1 MGVGKLTP
9 FVVYMNAS
17 KLISGAIV
25 GLDFKT
31 ILVNGKAYAVLPPTI
46 AKIAGATYY
55 LSDLGEADTL
65 NEVLKTLSEVEK
77 GAKAL
82 SWLVKGDESLSDE
95 FIQAPFEDVVNGLEI
110 ALSLISAESFIKLST
125 LARSVRSLTAKQR

>member
-1 MGVGKLTP
+1 MGVGKLTL
-9 FVVYMNAS
+9 FVYMNAS
-17 KLISGAIV
+17 KIVTGAIV

-31 ILVNGKAYAVLPPTI
+31 ILVNGKAYAVFPPTI

-55 LSDLGEADTL
+55 LSDLGKADTL
-65 NEVLKTLSEVEK
+65 NEVLKTLSEAEK

-82 SWLVKGDESLSDE
+82 SWLVKGDESLSEE
-95 FIQAPFEDVVNGLEI
+95 FIQASFEDVVNGLEI

-125 LARSVRSLTAKQR
+125 LARSVLGLTAKQR

>member
-1 MGVGKLTP
+1 
-9 FVVYMNAS
+9 MNAS

>member
-1 MGVGKLTP
+1 
-9 FVVYMNAS
+9 MNAS

-55 LSDLGEADTL
+55 LSDLSEADTL
-65 NEVLKTLSEVEK
+65 NEVLKTLSEIEK

>member
-1 MGVGKLTP
+1 
-9 FVVYMNAS
+9 MNAS
-17 KLISGAIV
+17 KIVTGAIV

-31 ILVNGKAYAVLPPTI
+31 ILVNGKAYAVFPPTI

-55 LSDLGEADTL
+55 LSDLGKADTL
-65 NEVLKTLSEVEK
+65 NEVLKTLSEAEK

-82 SWLVKGDESLSDE
+82 SWLVKGDESLSEE
-95 FIQAPFEDVVNGLEI
+95 FIQASFEDVVNGLEI

-125 LARSVRSLTAKQR
+125 LARRVLGLTAKQR

>member
-1 MGVGKLTP
+1 MGKLTP

>member
-1 MGVGKLTP
+1 MGKLTL
-9 FVVYMNAS
+9 FVYMNAS
-17 KLISGAIV
+17 KIVTGAIV

-31 ILVNGKAYAVLPPTI
+31 ILVNGKAYAVFPPTI

-55 LSDLGEADTL
+55 LSDLGKADTL
-65 NEVLKTLSEVEK
+65 NEVLKTLSEAEK

-82 SWLVKGDESLSDE
+82 SWLVKGDESLSEE
-95 FIQAPFEDVVNGLEI
+95 FIQASFEDVVNGLEI

-125 LARSVRSLTAKQR
+125 LARSVLGLTAKQR

>member
-1 MGVGKLTP
+1 
-9 FVVYMNAS
+9 MNAS
-17 KLISGAIV
+17 KIVTGAIV

-31 ILVNGKAYAVLPPTI
+31 ILVNGKAYAVFPPTI

-55 LSDLGEADTL
+55 LSDLGKADTL
-65 NEVLKTLSEVEK
+65 NEVLKTLSEAEK

-82 SWLVKGDESLSDE
+82 SWLVKGDESLSEE
-95 FIQAPFEDVVNGLEI
+95 FIQASFEDVVNGLEI

-125 LARSVRSLTAKQR
+125 LARSVLGLTAKQR

>member
-1 MGVGKLTP
+1 MS
-9 FVVYMNAS
+9 AS
-17 KLISGAIV
+17 KLVAGAIA

-31 ILVNGKAYAVLPPTI
+31 ILINGKAYAVFPPTI

-55 LSDLGEADTL
+55 LADLGEGDTL
-65 NEVLKTLSEVEK
+65 NEVLKTLSELEK

-82 SWLVKGDESLSDE
+82 SWLVKGDDSLSDE
-95 FIQAPFEDVVNGLEI
+95 FTQAPFEDVVNGLEI

-125 LARSVRSLTAKQR
+125 LAKNVRILTAKQR